1 MTRADFI
8 TTNRQHSTVLV
19 YKFPDM
25 FRVTAASKHAI
36 KGNTMIIGRRVINL
50 DGWTVAV
57 KP

>member
-8 TTNRQHSTVLV
+8 TENRQHSTVLV

-25 FRVTAASKHAI
+25 FRVTSSSRHVI
-36 KGNTMIIGRRVINL
+36 KGNTMIIGRRVIDL
-50 DGWTVAV
+50 TGWTVAV